1 MKRLFIKRTMFF
13 IAALVLL
20 LSPVMVFAQDVGAE
34 TPTEVVTNPL
44 DFTLIFGTFAA
55 LVAAIPFVV
64 ELIKKLIP
72 NASSGAI
79 QIVSWLTGVVVTMFG
94 WFFHL
99 GFLADLTWYIA
110 LLYGL
115 GASLAANGVFDTGI
129 ITQIISFFFKKK

>member
-13 IAALVLL
+13 IAAMMLL
-20 LSPVMVFAQDVGAE
+20 FAPVVTFAQDTGAE
-34 TPTEVVTNPL
+34 TPTEVVNPL

-55 LVAAIPFVV
+55 LAAAIPFFVQA
-64 ELIKKLIP
+64 IKRLIP
-72 NASSGAI
+72 NASSLVI
-79 QIVSWLTGVVVTMFG
+79 QIVSWFTGIAITMFG
-94 WFFHL
+94 WLFNL